1 MGHRNVL
8 TEKQR
13 KELTALPNDESVM
26 LDYYVLSRDDIL
38 NINRRR
44 GDHNRLGFA
53 LQLCTFRYPG
63 RFIQSDEVLPH
74 QFVTFVAAQLGIKSI
89 EAEVYAKRLQTH
101 YEHSI
106 SLKRLYNFHSFRRH
120 EVKFRR
126 WLLQV
131 AIDTRNNAEL
141 AKRFV
146 EECRKQSII
155 LPGIKIIERMCADA
169 RVAAERH
176 LTDLIASRLD
186 ESMRRTLH
194 ALLDETVDGRLTVYG
209 WLKKF
214 EVGHNSADVNRLLEK
229 LEYLKAF
236 TIPESLLDGVPAH
249 RITWLRQ
256 QGEAYYADGLRN
268 INENR
273 RLSILAVC
281 VLEWKVMITDA
292 VLETHDRI
300 VGKIYNDAKR
310 TRDDLL
316 SDQRKLTNKTLTSF
330 IKLGRKLLK
339 VHGNGGPLSEV
350 IHNREALE
358 EMMDTAS
365 ILTKKLQSDPLEYV
379 LSGHNKLRRYAKR
392 MLEGITFEGNK
403 SVQPLIEAINVLKQ
417 INGSDKQLD
426 HPLPVNFANPKW
438 RKRLGESPEKK
449 LWETAVL
456 FTIRDFLRSRDIW
469 VHDSR
474 SYQDTKQQL
483 VPIERA
489 QQISSL
495 PVPLNPEQWISERIA
510 LLEQQIKQV
519 NRMIKQGKLPN
530 SCIENGKINIKR
542 LGRRVPEGM
551 DQLTLDV
558 YKQMP
563 KVSITDILREVDE
576 DTGFTDQFTHIHT
589 GSVCSDKVG
598 LLNVLLAGGIN
609 MGLKKMAL
617 CSSSHTSFWSL
628 MRLSSWH
635 INSETVTDA
644 LANIIDHHKNLPLS
658 AAWGESTTSSSD
670 GQFIAAGGTG
680 EALNVINAKYG
691 TVPGLKAY
699 AHVSDQYGPF
709 AMKTIPAT
717 AHEAPYILDGLTM
730 NDTGKKIK
738 EHYADTGGFTDH
750 VFAMCSLLGYQFA
763 PRLRNLSSFK
773 LYAAQGI
780 TIPKTMKE
788 LIKDK
793 ANLTFALKQW
803 PDIIRMIASIITTI
817 LSRCPMETYCW
828 SPGTMSQRKMR
839 SPPVAI
845 LVH

>member
-1 MGHRNVL
+1 MSHRSVL
-8 TEKQR
+8 TDRQR
-13 KELTALPNDESVM
+13 RELLSLPANESSM
-26 LDYYVLSRDDIL
+26 IGYYVLGEDDIL
-38 NINRRR
+38 NIKQKR
-44 GDHNRLGFA
+44 GDDSQLGFA
-53 LQLCTFRYPG
+53 LQLCALRYPG
-63 RFIQSDEVLPH
+63 RYLSSDDVIPQEMINFIGEQLQIPEKKLVNFSYKP
-74 QFVTFVAAQLGIKSI
+74 VT
-89 EAEVYAKRLQTH
+89 R
-101 YEHSI
+101 YEHLRILQKQYGYRS
-106 SLKRLYNFHSFRRH
+106 FHRCEKEFMT
-120 EVKFRR
+120 
-126 WLLQV
+126 WLLGA

-141 AKRFV
+141 ASRFA
-146 EECRKQSII
+146 EECRAKKII
-155 LPGIKIIERMCADA
+155 LPGMTVIERMCADA

-229 LEYLKAF
+229 LEYLKTF
-236 TIPESLLDGVPAH
+236 TIPESLLEGIPAH

-268 INENR
+268 INESR

-281 VLEWKVMITDA
+281 VLEWKAMMTDA

-310 TRDDLL
+310 TRDDCLA
-316 SDQRKLTNKTLTSF
+316 DQRKLTNKTLTSF

-339 VHGNGGPLSEV
+339 AHGNGDPVSEV
-350 IHNREALE
+350 IQDIESLE

-365 ILTKKLQSDPLEYV
+365 ILTRKLQSDPLEYV
-379 LSGHNKLRRYAKR
+379 LSGHNKLRRYTKR
-392 MLEGITFEGNK
+392 MLEIVAFEGNK
-403 SVQPLIEAINVLKQ
+403 SVQPLLKAIDILKQ
-417 INGSDKQLD
+417 INGSDQQRE
-426 HPLPVNFANPKW
+426 HHLPVDFASPKW
-438 RKRLGESPEKK
+438 IKRLGKLPEKK

-456 FTIRDFLRSRDIW
+456 FTIRELLRSRDIW
-469 VHDSR
+469 VCESR

-483 VPIERA
+483 VPAESV

-495 PVPLNPEQWISERIA
+495 PIPLNPEQWISERIA

-519 NRMIKQGKLPN
+519 NRMVKQGTLPN
-530 SCIENGKINIKR
+530 SCIENGKLNIKR
-542 LGRRVPEGM
+542 LDRKIPEGM
-551 DQLTLDV
+551 DQITLDV

-576 DTGFTDQFTHIHT
+576 DTGFTDHFTHLHT

-617 CSSSHTSFWSL
+617 CSSSHPSFWSL
-628 MRLSSWH
+628 MRISSWH
-635 INSETVTDA
+635 VNSETVTDA

-658 AAWGESTTSSSD
+658 AAWGNSTTSSSD

-691 TVPGLKAY
+691 TVPGIKAY

-730 NDTGKKIK
+730 NDTGKRIK

-750 VFAMCSLLGYQFA
+750 AWISIHTKAKEPLFVQTLCSTRSY
-763 PRLRNLSSFK
+763 N
-773 LYAAQGI
+773 
-780 TIPKTMKE
+780 PKNHERTH
-788 LIKDK
+788 
-793 ANLTFALKQW
+793 
-803 PDIIRMIASIITTI
+803 
-817 LSRCPMETYCW
+817 
-828 SPGTMSQRKMR
+828 QRQ
-839 SPPVAI
+839 S
-845 LVH
+845 